1 MRMCVCVVTDAGLI
15 TVSRRMDYETFPE
28 PKRITALLIV
38 YVPAMPD
45 RTVNASLWIVILDV
59 NDNSPVFS
67 ESSVSLLI
75 SSFLPHCVSLL
86 IYIFLY
92 SQQRRRR
99 KIQGKKKRKKNTHIT
114 NRTNI
119 KHQNITNSQS
129 IYNQTVFFILCL
141 LRLTG

>member
-1 MRMCVCVVTDAGLI
+1 
-15 TVSRRMDYETFPE
+15 MDYETFPE

-45 RTVNASLWIVILDV
+45 RTVNASLWIVILDI

-86 IYIFLY
+86 IYISLFATTA
-92 SQQRRRR
+92 Q
-99 KIQGKKKRKKNTHIT
+99 KKNT
-114 NRTNI
+114 RKKEKKK
-119 KHQNITNSQS
+119 KHTHNQS
-129 IYNQTVFFILCL
+129 NKYQTSKHNELSKYI
-141 LRLTG
+141 